1 MSGVLIWNKD
11 PTIMSS
17 NSGIIEKWTTADGSL
32 CFRFQERETFERP
45 WILTV
50 FAVLLVSVPVI
61 EYFVKG
67 SLHSL
72 TPNALAL
79 FFIYLWWLT
88 IPMRANEAVIEKTIH
103 ELMDDI
109 VASDA
114 EVAGTEVAKSRIHY
128 DTKGTYATL
137 LGQFLLVLLKNDQVW
152 EYPIIYHNQTEKEDG
167 YYECKREYVI
177 SDNQDHIRAIKPRGW
192 WSLVERTEVPD
203 KIKLWALILAIV
215 VVGGLVFAGGYWA
228 VMRHKGWVL
237 LPVGVYVVVYGII
250 KCLARLW
257 PGKTMTK
264 VERIVPGP
272 ILLVYVIVGL
282 MQPFI
287 DIVGT
292 YLFVAL
298 YAFGIPSI
306 VLKGVS
312 NMGWLELRPETIV
325 FIVLALG
332 SVLCSTYAVTKRIIR
347 FSPLKNWG
355 NHEYEFNREQLAFY
369 LVHPSNMVFLVYL
382 IYFVYLAVSG
392 FRLIQCENYLFS
404 ETIDAAIL
412 KAFLVYIAYTNM
424 IIKAKETEIDAKV
437 LLQRIAG
444 LFIKDR

>member
-1 MSGVLIWNKD
+1 
-11 PTIMSS
+11 
-17 NSGIIEKWTTADGSL
+17 
-32 CFRFQERETFERP
+32 
-45 WILTV
+45 
-50 FAVLLVSVPVI
+50 
-61 EYFVKG
+61 
-67 SLHSL
+67 
-72 TPNALAL
+72 
-79 FFIYLWWLT
+79 
-88 IPMRANEAVIEKTIH
+88 
-103 ELMDDI
+103 
-109 VASDA
+109 
-114 EVAGTEVAKSRIHY
+114 
-128 DTKGTYATL
+128 
-137 LGQFLLVLLKNDQVW
+137 
-152 EYPIIYHNQTEKEDG
+152 
-167 YYECKREYVI
+167 
-177 SDNQDHIRAIKPRGW
+177 
-192 WSLVERTEVPD
+192 
-203 KIKLWALILAIV
+203 
-215 VVGGLVFAGGYWA
+215 
-228 VMRHKGWVL
+228 
-237 LPVGVYVVVYGII
+237 
-250 KCLARLW
+250 
-257 PGKTMTK
+257 MTK

-298 YAFGIPSI
+298 CAFGIPSI

>member
-1 MSGVLIWNKD
+1 M
-11 PTIMSS
+11 
-17 NSGIIEKWTTADGSL
+17 
-32 CFRFQERETFERP
+32 
-45 WILTV
+45 
-50 FAVLLVSVPVI
+50 
-61 EYFVKG
+61 
-67 SLHSL
+67 
-72 TPNALAL
+72 
-79 FFIYLWWLT
+79 
-88 IPMRANEAVIEKTIH
+88 
-103 ELMDDI
+103 
-109 VASDA
+109 
-114 EVAGTEVAKSRIHY
+114 
-128 DTKGTYATL
+128 
-137 LGQFLLVLLKNDQVW
+137 
-152 EYPIIYHNQTEKEDG
+152 
-167 YYECKREYVI
+167 I

-192 WSLVERTEVPD
+192 RSLVERIEVPD

-228 VMRHKGWVL
+228 VMRLKGWVL

-298 YAFGIPSI
+298 YAFGVPSI

-332 SVLCSTYAVTKRIIR
+332 SVLCSTCAVTKRIIR

-382 IYFVYLAVSG
+382 IYFVFLAVSG
-392 FRLIQCENYLFS
+392 FRLIQCAGYLIS
-404 ETIDAAIL
+404 EAFDLAIL

-424 IIKAKETEIDAKV
+424 RVKAKEAEIDAKE
-437 LLQRIAG
+437 LLQSISK
-444 LFIKDR
+444 LFVHDR